1 MGDPVLGDEHRSLNR
16 NEVSF
21 YVYQLGGSGG
31 VVKNGQVYDYV
42 RNMYMYKYMF
52 QPTDR
57 SAGIDWYFCDSQLLV
72 HELRGRRVDLVQRLV
87 P

>member
-42 RNMYMYKYMF
+42 LS
-52 QPTDR
+52 QATDR
-57 SAGIDWYFCDSQLLV
+57 YIYIYMPA
-72 HELRGRRVDLVQRLV
+72 
-87 P
+87 